1 MKQLTRNELAAIK
14 RLYKNNSTIYAKI
27 KRLENKKDEID
38 LKIEELYAQAEL
50 MENPARAITGGLTSK
65 EYLELLETSTEE
77 VEQEEG
83 ADNDI
88 DTYRVQEEV
97 EEEVEKEELTGSPST
112 PNSFY
117 NETL

>member
-65 EYLELLETSTEE
+65 EYLELLEASTEE
-77 VEQEEG
+77 VEEG
-83 ADNDI
+83 EGVDNDI
-88 DTYRVQEEV
+88 DSYREELV
-97 EEEVEKEELTGSPST
+97 EEEAGIEGNPST